1 MMSSIVP
8 KDLTEEV
15 LKKSLAA
22 NGLPDWGSRQ
32 EMYDRLMSSGEKKK
46 PGPKPKVPDA
56 KKAKTSPMVDQAE
69 MAFYAAERKHLVAQ
83 GITATAAQDAEL
95 KRRYALVKQS
105 KVKPS
110 PKQTS
115 PAKQMSGTLIKVPN
129 LLPAG
134 QVAAANLTFQGVEKK
149 AAGEIMYVYA
159 HNAPV
164 SATPSS
170 AEAKKTAKRSAPE
183 SDDED
188 EEEED
193 DDEEED
199 EDMDTCESVVVMRL
213 MKRDKEWLSAGCV
226 GFGKSGTGSKKT
238 LAERLAK
245 QLCDQTDHGDDD
257 E

>member
-8 KDLTEEV
+8 ETMTKEV

-56 KKAKTSPMVDQAE
+56 KKAKTSPMFDQAE
-69 MAFYAAERKHLVAQ
+69 LAFYASERKHLVAQ
-83 GITATAAQDAEL
+83 GITGTAAQNAEL

-115 PAKQMSGTLIKVPN
+115 PPKQTSGAPIKLPTL
-129 LLPAG
+129 LSAG
-134 QVAAANLTFQGVEKK
+134 QLATANLTLQGVENG

-159 HNAPV
+159 HNAA
-164 SATPSS
+164 ATPSS

-183 SDDED
+183 SDEEEDED
-188 EEEED
+188 D

-199 EDMDTCESVVVMRL
+199 EEMAACESVVVMRL
-213 MKRDKEWLSAGCV
+213 MKHDKEWLSAGCV
-226 GFGKSGTGSKKT
+226 AHGESGTGSKKT
-238 LAERLAK
+238 LAERLAE
-245 QLCDQTDHGDDD
+245 QLCNETDD
-257 E
+257 EDDE

>member
-8 KDLTEEV
+8 ETMTKEV

-56 KKAKTSPMVDQAE
+56 KKAKTSPMIDQAE
-69 MAFYAAERKHLVAQ
+69 LAFYASERKHLVAQ
-83 GITATAAQDAEL
+83 GITGTAAQNAEL

-115 PAKQMSGTLIKVPN
+115 PPKQMSGTPIKLPT
-129 LLPAG
+129 LLSAG
-134 QVAAANLTFQGVEKK
+134 QLATANLTLQGVENG

-170 AEAKKTAKRSAPE
+170 AEAKKIAKRSAPE
-183 SDDED
+183 SDEED
-188 EEEED
+188 EED

-199 EDMDTCESVVVMRL
+199 EDMAACESVVVMCL
-213 MKRDKEWLSAGCV
+213 MKHDKEWLSAGCV
-226 GFGKSGTGSKKT
+226 AHGESGSGSKKT
-238 LAERLAK
+238 LAERLAE
-245 QLCDQTDHGDDD
+245 QLCNETDHDDDD